1 MNVIAVDW
9 GKHIRK
15 RSAYLAMEST
25 RSVSRHSFDGSLAQL
40 IECAENLDPP
50 TLIGIDA
57 AIGYPIQAWHRLMEG
72 KPAADTTFVDFLLQS
87 TLPDGFFA
95 PVRAPEEWSPS
106 RPFIQPPAGSW
117 SLNAFIEASHDGL
130 HRQVDRQLD
139 AKPLFVTSG
148 MPGTVGSGTRALWQE
163 LRALKDP
170 SAIRIWP
177 FHGPLE
183 KLVLTGKPILAEIY
197 PKACYGIALADS
209 LPAPLMSIAKTK
221 PHAREVAIAQLLKAS
236 WVADYKVSIQD
247 ARQAMASEDDFD
259 ALFSA
264 AALLRLFLTG
274 APIEK
279 SATENLDIEGDA
291 FGSGSITADRSQ
303 IRPSRPRPRAK
314 MKPENMGHGQQYPCP
329 IPGCDHIFHSSRGGW
344 DAHVASL
351 KRHAE
356 WHPEERNPSERKRL
370 FRAEFADWFFD

>member
-15 RSAYLAMEST
+15 RSAYLATEST
-25 RSVSRHSFDGSLAQL
+25 RSVSRLSFDGSLAQL
-40 IECAENLDPP
+40 IECAESLDRP

-72 KPAADTTFVDFLLQS
+72 KPATAATFVDFLLQS

-130 HRQVDRQLD
+130 HRRIDRRLN
-139 AKPLFVTSG
+139 ANPPFVTSG
-148 MPGTVGSGTRALWQE
+148 LPGTVGSGTRALWQE

-170 SAIRIWP
+170 SSFRIWP
-177 FHGPLE
+177 FHGPLV
-183 KLVLTGKPILAEIY
+183 KLVNTDKPILAEIY

-209 LPAPLMSIAKTK
+209 LPTPLMSLTKTK
-221 PHAREVAIAQLLKAS
+221 PHARDDAIARLLKAS
-236 WVADYKVSIQD
+236 WVADYGVSIQD
-247 ARQAMASEDDFD
+247 IRQAMASEDDFD

-274 APIEK
+274 ASVEN
-279 SATENLDIEGDA
+279 SAMGHPSIEGDV
-291 FGSGSITADRSQ
+291 FGSGIIT
-303 IRPSRPRPRAK
+303 
-314 MKPENMGHGQQYPCP
+314 Y
-329 IPGCDHIFHSSRGGW
+329 
-344 DAHVASL
+344 
-351 KRHAE
+351 
-356 WHPEERNPSERKRL
+356 
-370 FRAEFADWFFD
+370 